1 LRRAAP
7 RRRRPPPP
15 LEVPNAKTPGLKTRF
30 ERALIGR
37 GVTKFDVNCSS
48 ARTHTHRGR
57 GLALAQAY
65 FVTST
70 APHSL
75 FVALALALI
84 AEQRQV
90 GSMRHTMR
98 PSTSVPYQPSC
109 TEPHRLR
116 SCSSRGTRMRG
127 D

>member
-1 LRRAAP
+1 MILIVPRPEHTRTGAAARRSH
-7 RRRRPPPP
+7 RLTSLP
-15 LEVPNAKTPGLKTRF
+15 LL
-30 ERALIGR
+30 
-37 GVTKFDVNCSS
+37 
-48 ARTHTHRGR
+48 
-57 GLALAQAY
+57 
-65 FVTST
+65 
-70 APHSL
+70 HSL
-75 FVALALALI
+75 FVALALALALI